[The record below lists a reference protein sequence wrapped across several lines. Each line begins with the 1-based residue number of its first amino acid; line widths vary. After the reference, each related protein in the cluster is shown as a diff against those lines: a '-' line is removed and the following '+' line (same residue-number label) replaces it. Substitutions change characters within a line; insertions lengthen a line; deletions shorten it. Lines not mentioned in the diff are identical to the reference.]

1 MLRWEKDINGYNGN
15 WMGGYIG
22 FDDGEVYYYVTEDYE
37 DGGWFYIFYR
47 GKDDLD
53 GTADKATYVT
63 AEAAMEAAAEHYKT
77 HNFEPDLKDLEP
89 YTLEEIDEIL
99 GDRLYDERKE
109 EGLF

>member
-1 MLRWEKDINGYNGN
+1 MLRWEKDMLNGHWMHAYNG
-15 WMGGYIG
+15 I
-22 FDDGEVYYYVTEDYE
+22 DDGEVYYYVAEDYE

-47 GKDDLD
+47 GKNDLD
-53 GTADKATYVT
+53 GTADKATYIT

-77 HNFEPDLKDLEP
+77 HDFEPDLKDLEP

-109 EGLF
+109 AGLF

>member
-1 MLRWEKDINGYNGN
+1 MLKWEKDINGYNGH

-22 FDDGEVYYYVTEDYE
+22 FDDDCPLYRVGE
-37 DGGWFYIFYR
+37 DGDGWYYDNLAELVTIEGY
-47 GKDDLD
+47 D
-53 GTADKATYVT
+53 T
-63 AEAAMEAAAEHYKT
+63 AEEAKAAAEADYKFYENLGT
-77 HNFEPDLKDLEP
+77 KEEKG